1 MKTNHIMLTALFITS
16 AALLTPVL
24 HAQQEACSTE
34 TAAGT
39 YVVSCS
45 GFTAAGPG
53 GTLLPVHQ
61 LGLATGDRDGNFTGS
76 TTVNIGGLILI
87 PDAKVSGK
95 ATINPNCTG
104 NITYN
109 KGTPA
114 LLTVTFVVLREAK
127 EIHGLV
133 TDTGSVISC
142 VLNRTSK

>member
-1 MKTNHIMLTALFITS
+1 
-16 AALLTPVL
+16 
-24 HAQQEACSTE
+24 
-34 TAAGT
+34 
-39 YVVSCS
+39 
-45 GFTAAGPG
+45 
-53 GTLLPVHQ
+53 

-127 EIHGLV
+127 EIRGLV

-142 VLNRTSK
+142 VLKRTGK